1 MKSKLIPILIL
12 VSSAFLAAALAIF
25 LKVSNTPPSST
36 SLPEAV
42 PEEKIAA
49 GKFFVGD
56 KLPDFSATDGEGNTF
71 RLSDALDGEHFVV
84 VNFHHPDCPC
94 SVNCSR
100 LINSMMDEGA
110 DDITVVG
117 LLSSGYD
124 DQRVLT
130 ALQEQ
135 RDEGIL
141 RYPVFFDPDQVLKER
156 FGATRTPEAWVLDNE
171 GYIRYY
177 GAPES
182 TLFPKSKDYRP
193 LLKEALVAM
202 RENKTP
208 EIQAMRSI
216 GCPIE

>member
-1 MKSKLIPILIL
+1 MKSKLIPIIIL
-12 VSSAFLAAALAIF
+12 VSSALITAVVAIVV
-25 LKVSNTPPSST
+25 KTSQSSPT
-36 SLPEAV
+36 SDFDQPTLDV
-42 PEEKIAA
+42 KIPA
-49 GKFFVGD
+49 GKFFIGD

-71 RLSDALDGEHFVV
+71 QLSQALDGEHFVV

-100 LINSMMDEGA
+100 LINSMMDEGT

-124 DQRVLT
+124 DERVLN
-130 ALQEQ
+130 ALQDQ

-141 RYPVFFDPDQVLKER
+141 RYAVYFDPDQKLKER
-156 FGATRTPEAWVLDNE
+156 FGATRTPEAWVLDKE

-182 TLFPKSKDYRP
+182 TLFPRSKDYRP